1 MNIGLLFALIVGL
14 FAVSLYLIH
23 SWIKGSKQQDTSPEM
38 LEWLR
43 SSTQTINARL
53 DSTQTVISQVQ
64 KNIGEFSEIGRSMKD
79 LQDFLQSP
87 KMRGNIGEQILGDL
101 LRQHLP
107 PDSFKL
113 QHTFKSG
120 EKVDAVV
127 KASFGLIPIDSKFPM
142 ENMRAMLKAETE
154 ALRATSQKDFTRDV
168 KKHIQDISKKYI
180 LTHEGTAD
188 YALMYIP
195 FESIYYEIIKDAD
208 LYEYAGSK
216 RVLPVSPMSFYAY
229 MKAILMS
236 YEGQKIQT
244 QAKEIL
250 SILQGMKK
258 DYERADE
265 SLSVL
270 NKHVTNAYNQMFQ
283 VTKSVSQLGQ
293 KIASTRSL
301 SSSSPDLQE
310 KLLE

>member
-1 MNIGLLFALIVGL
+1 M
-14 FAVSLYLIH
+14 
-23 SWIKGSKQQDTSPEM
+23 
-38 LEWLR
+38 EWLK

-53 DSTQTVISQVQ
+53 DSTQNVISQVQ

-101 LRQHLP
+101 LKQHLP
-107 PDSFKL
+107 HDSFVL

-127 KASFGLIPIDSKFPM
+127 KTSFGVIPIDSKFPM
-142 ENMRAMLKAETE
+142 ENMRAMLKAESD
-154 ALRATSQKDFTRDV
+154 ASRASSKKDFTRDV
-168 KKHIQDISKKYI
+168 KKHIQDIARKYI
-180 LTHEGTAD
+180 LVSEGTSD

-195 FESIYYEIIKDAD
+195 FESIYYEIINDAD
-208 LYEYAGSK
+208 LYEYAGTK
-216 RVLPVSPMSFYAY
+216 RILPVSPMSFYAY

-250 SILQGMKK
+250 TILQGMKK

-265 SLSVL
+265 SLGVL

-293 KIASTRSL
+293 KISSTRAI
-301 SSSSPDLQE
+301 SSSVETQE
-310 KLLE
+310 KLIE

>member
-1 MNIGLLFALIVGL
+1 MNTGLLIALIVVL
-14 FAVSLYLIH
+14 FAVSLYLIRR
-23 SWIKGSKQQDTSPEM
+23 WIHEARTTQSSPELM
-38 LEWLR
+38 EWLK

-53 DSTQTVISQVQ
+53 DTTQNVIYQVQ
-64 KNIGEFSEIGRSMKD
+64 KNLGEFSEIGRSMKD
-79 LQDFLQSP
+79 LQEFLQSP

-107 PDSFKL
+107 ADSFVL
-113 QHTFKSG
+113 QHAFKSG
-120 EKVDAVV
+120 EKVDALV
-127 KASFGLIPIDSKFPM
+127 KASFGYIPIDSKFPM
-142 ENMRAMLKAETE
+142 ENMRAMLKAPDE
-154 ALRATSQKDFTRDV
+154 ASRAAYKKEFVRDV

-180 LTHEGTAD
+180 LVHEGTCD

-195 FESIYYEIIKDAD
+195 FESIYYELINDAD

-236 YEGQKIQT
+236 YEGQKIQS

-250 SILQGMKK
+250 SVLQGMKK
-258 DYERADE
+258 DYEKSEEA
-265 SLSVL
+265 LGIL

-283 VTKSVSQLGQ
+283 VNKTVGQLGQ
-293 KIASTRSL
+293 KISSTSTL
-301 SSSSPDLQE
+301 TSAANHQE
-310 KLLE
+310 KLIE

>member
-1 MNIGLLFALIVGL
+1 MNTGLLISLIIGLFV
-14 FAVSLYLIH
+14 VSLYLIRK
-23 SWIKGSKQQDTSPEM
+23 WIKGAGSPQTSPEL

-53 DSTQTVISQVQ
+53 DNTQTVIHQVQ
-64 KNIGEFSEIGRSMKD
+64 KNLGEFSEIGRSMRD

-107 PDSFKL
+107 PDSFVL

-120 EKVDAVV
+120 EKVDALV
-127 KASFGLIPIDSKFPM
+127 KASFGFIPIDSKFPM
-142 ENMRAMLKAETE
+142 ENMRAMLKATDD
-154 ALRATSQKDFTRDV
+154 ASRAMSKKDFIRDV
-168 KKHIQDISKKYI
+168 KKHITDISKKYI
-180 LTHEGTAD
+180 VVHEGTCD

-195 FESIYYEIIKDAD
+195 FESIYYEIINDAD

-229 MKAILMS
+229 MKAILMA
-236 YEGQKIQT
+236 YEGQKIQS

-250 SILQGMKK
+250 AILQGMKK
-258 DYERADE
+258 DYEKTDE
-265 SLSVL
+265 ALGVL

-283 VTKSVSQLGQ
+283 VNKSIGQLGQ
-293 KIASTRSL
+293 KITSTRTISV
-301 SSSSPDLQE
+301 SVDTQE
-310 KLLE
+310 KLIE

>member
-1 MNIGLLFALIVGL
+1 M
-14 FAVSLYLIH
+14 
-23 SWIKGSKQQDTSPEM
+23 M
-38 LEWLR
+38 EWLK

-64 KNIGEFSEIGRSMKD
+64 KNIGEFAEIGRSMKD

-87 KMRGNIGEQILGDL
+87 KLRGNIGEQILGDL

-107 PDSFKL
+107 ADSFTL

-120 EKVDAVV
+120 ERVDAMV
-127 KASFGLIPIDSKFPM
+127 KTSFGCIPIDSKFPM
-142 ENMRAMLKAETE
+142 ENMRAMLKATDD
-154 ALRATSQKDFTRDV
+154 ASRASYKKEFSKDVR
-168 KKHIQDISKKYI
+168 KHVQDIAKKYI
-180 LTHEGTAD
+180 LVHEGTSD

-195 FESIYYEIIKDAD
+195 FESIYYEIINDAD
-208 LYEYAGSK
+208 LYEYAGTK

-250 SILQGMKK
+250 VILQGMKK

-283 VTKSVSQLGQ
+283 VNRSVSQLGQ
-293 KIASTRSL
+293 KISSTRTI
-301 SSSSPDLQE
+301 SSSAETHE
-310 KLLE
+310 KLIE

>member
-1 MNIGLLFALIVGL
+1 MNIGLLFALITGL

-23 SWIKGSKQQDTSPEM
+23 SWIKGSKKQDTSPEM
-38 LEWLR
+38 MEWLR

-87 KMRGNIGEQILGDL
+87 KMRGNIGEQILGEL

-154 ALRATSQKDFTRDV
+154 VLRAASHKDFTRDV
-168 KKHIQDISKKYI
+168 KKHIQDISRKYI
-180 LTHEGTAD
+180 LTHEGTSD

-208 LYEYAGSK
+208 LYEYAGTK
-216 RVLPVSPMSFYAY
+216 RVLPVSPMNFYAY

-250 SILQGMKK
+250 VILQGMKK

-265 SLSVL
+265 SISVL

-293 KIASTRSL
+293 KIASTRTI
-301 SSSSPDLQE
+301 SSSSTEAQE

>member
-1 MNIGLLFALIVGL
+1 MNIGLLFALIIGL

-23 SWIKGSKQQDTSPEM
+23 KWIKGSQQQATSPEM
-38 LEWLR
+38 MEWLK
-43 SSTQTINARL
+43 SSTSTINARL
-53 DSTQTVISQVQ
+53 DNAAVVIGNMQ

-107 PDSFKL
+107 SDSFKL
-113 QHTFKSG
+113 QYTFKSG

-127 KASFGLIPIDSKFPM
+127 KASFGYIPIDSKFPM
-142 ENMRAMLKAETE
+142 ENMRAMLKAVDK
-154 ALRATSQKDFTRDV
+154 ASRASSKKDFTRDV
-168 KKHIQDISKKYI
+168 KKHINDIAKKYI
-180 LTHEGTAD
+180 LVNEGTSD

-236 YEGQKIQT
+236 YEGQKIQS
-244 QAKEIL
+244 QAKDIL

-258 DYERADE
+258 DYEKADE

-283 VTKSVSQLGQ
+283 VSKSVSQLGQ
-293 KIASTRSL
+293 KISSTRSM
-301 SSSSPDLQE
+301 SSSVETQE

>member
-1 MNIGLLFALIVGL
+1 MNIGLLFALIIAL
-14 FAVSLYLIH
+14 FCVSLYLIH
-23 SWIKGSKQQDTSPEM
+23 KWIVASQQQSTSPEM
-38 LEWLR
+38 MEWLK

-53 DSTQTVISQVQ
+53 DSTQNVISQVQ

-87 KMRGNIGEQILGDL
+87 KMRGNIGEQVLGEL
-101 LRQHLP
+101 LRQHMP
-107 PDSFKL
+107 PDSFAL

-120 EKVDAVV
+120 EKVDAIV
-127 KASFGLIPIDSKFPM
+127 KASFGYIPIDSKFPM

-154 ALRATSQKDFTRDV
+154 ASRAAFKKDFIRDV
-168 KKHIQDISKKYI
+168 KKHIQDIAKKYI
-180 LTHEGTAD
+180 LVHEGTAD

-195 FESIYYEIIKDAD
+195 FESIYYEIINDAD

-229 MKAILMS
+229 IKAILMS

-250 SILQGMKK
+250 AILQGMKK
-258 DYERADE
+258 DYEKTDE
-265 SLSVL
+265 SLGVL

-283 VTKSVSQLGQ
+283 VNKSVSQLGQ
-293 KIASTRSL
+293 KIASTRSM
-301 SSSSPDLQE
+301 SSPVETQE
-310 KLLE
+310 KLIE